1 MNYNLIVAIPPII
14 VIISVVMASFRVL
27 SGELGFGSIRSLMI
41 FMIISLGLISI
52 WLYIVRDEQTFMHNI
67 FILADAFKNRLE
79 TITHVELILLVIL
92 GAILFK
98 KMS

>member
-52 WLYIVRDEQTFMHNI
+52 WLYIVRDEQVFMSNLSI
-67 FILADAFKNRLE
+67 IADVFKNRLD
-79 TITHVELILLVIL
+79 TITGPEVILLVIL
-92 GAILFK
+92 GVILFK
-98 KMS
+98 KTA

>member
-1 MNYNLIVAIPPII
+1 
-14 VIISVVMASFRVL
+14 MASFRVL
-27 SGELGFGSIRSLMI
+27 SGKLGFGSIRSLMI

-67 FILADAFKNRLE
+67 FILADTFKNRLE